1 MIFSSADT
9 PEEICLEIGRRLA
22 LIRLSVGLSQE
33 DLAVRSGVAKRTIE
47 RLESGTANP
56 KIDAFVRVCQALGR
70 ADGFEQLLPKPELGP
85 LALANGERMPRR
97 ARKRKNM
104 GVRPIWKEDE

>member
-22 LIRLSVGLSQE
+22 LIRLSLGLTQE
-33 DLAVRSGVAKRTIE
+33 ALSVRSGVAKRTIE
-47 RLESGTANP
+47 RLEKGTANP
-56 KIDAFVRVCQALGR
+56 KIDAFVRVCLALGR

-85 LALANGERMPRR
+85 LALANGERIPLR

-104 GVRPIWKEDE
+104 GVRPIWKDGK

>member
-9 PEEICLEIGRRLA
+9 PEEICSEIGRRLA
-22 LIRLSVGLSQE
+22 LLRLSIGLSQE
-33 DLAVRSGVAKRTIE
+33 ALAVRSGVAKRTIE

-70 ADGFEQLLPKPELGP
+70 ADGFERLLPKPELGP

-104 GVRPIWKEDE
+104 GVRPIWKEGE

>member
-33 DLAVRSGVAKRTIE
+33 ALAVRTGLAKRTIE

-56 KIDAFVRVCQALGR
+56 KIDAFIRVCQALGR

-97 ARKRKNM
+97 ARRRKNM
-104 GVRPIWKEDE
+104 GVRPKWKEDE

>member
-1 MIFSSADT
+1 MIISSADT
-9 PEEICLEIGRRLA
+9 PEEICFEIGRRLA

-33 DLAVRSGVAKRTIE
+33 ALAVRSGVAKRTIE
-47 RLESGTANP
+47 RLERGAASLR
-56 KIDAFVRVCQALGR
+56 IDALVRVCLALGR
-70 ADGFEQLLPKPELGP
+70 AEGFEQLLPKPELGP

>member
-1 MIFSSADT
+1 MVFSSADT

-22 LIRLSVGLSQE
+22 LIRLSLGLTQE
-33 DLAVRSGVAKRTIE
+33 ALSVRSGVAKRTIE
-47 RLESGTANP
+47 RLEKGTANP
-56 KIDAFVRVCQALGR
+56 KIDAFVRVCLALGR

-85 LALANGERMPRR
+85 LALANGERIPLR

-104 GVRPIWKEDE
+104 GVRPIWKDGK

>member
-33 DLAVRSGVAKRTIE
+33 ALAVRSGVAKRTIE
-47 RLESGTANP
+47 RLERGAASLR
-56 KIDAFVRVCQALGR
+56 IDALVRVCLALGR

-85 LALANGERMPRR
+85 LALANGERIPMR
-97 ARKRKNM
+97 ARKKKNM
-104 GVRPIWKEDE
+104 GVHPIWKEDE

>member
-9 PEEICLEIGRRLA
+9 SEEICLEIGRRLA
-22 LIRLSVGLSQE
+22 LIRLSLGLSQE
-33 DLAVRSGVAKRTIE
+33 ALAVRSGVAKRTIE

-56 KIDAFVRVCQALGR
+56 KIDAFVRVCQVLGR

-85 LALANGERMPRR
+85 FALANGERMPRR

>member
-22 LIRLSVGLSQE
+22 LIRLSIGLSQE
-33 DLAVRSGVAKRTIE
+33 ALAVRSGVAKRTIE

-70 ADGFEQLLPKPELGP
+70 ADGFELLLPKPELGP
-85 LALANGERMPRR
+85 LALANGERIPMR
-97 ARKRKNM
+97 ARKRKNI
-104 GVRPIWKEDE
+104 GVRTIWKDGK

>member
-9 PEEICLEIGRRLA
+9 AEEICLEIGRRLA
-22 LIRLSVGLSQE
+22 LIRLSLGVTQEALS
-33 DLAVRSGVAKRTIE
+33 VRSGVAKRTIE
-47 RLESGTANP
+47 RLEKGTANP
-56 KIDAFVRVCQALGR
+56 KIDAFVRVCLALGR

-85 LALANGERMPRR
+85 LALANGERIPLR

-104 GVRPIWKEDE
+104 GVRPIWKDGK

>member
-9 PEEICLEIGRRLA
+9 SEEICLEIGRRLA
-22 LIRLSVGLSQE
+22 LIRLSLGLSQE
-33 DLAVRSGVAKRTIE
+33 ALAVRAGLAKRTIE

-56 KIDAFVRVCQALGR
+56 RIDAFVRVCQALGR

-85 LALANGERMPRR
+85 LALANGERIPMR
-97 ARKRKNM
+97 ARKKKNIR
-104 GVRPIWKEDE
+104 VRPIWKDDE